1 MVVFDTRLVPTTKG
15 DQAGVADGM
24 KSGTAGAKCCPKQ
37 ISSTLCGGKTSN
49 QARRPVL
56 GQWELMKALQ
66 ENAGI
71 SLASGDYIGA
81 ALSDDIP
88 IRSSNSIKQ
97 TDIEILRQP

>member
-1 MVVFDTRLVPTTKG
+1 
-15 DQAGVADGM
+15 
-24 KSGTAGAKCCPKQ
+24 
-37 ISSTLCGGKTSN
+37 
-49 QARRPVL
+49 
-56 GQWELMKALQ
+56 MKALQ